1 MPDLTALREE
11 ITALIVRELHLTEGM
26 PSGDL
31 SESLDSVQ
39 RLSLVVAIEDHYEIA
54 FDEEDDASVT
64 TLDDVVR
71 LVAARLESR

>member
-1 MPDLTALREE
+1 MSELSTLREE
-11 ITALIVRELHLTEGM
+11 ITALIVRELHLTEGV

-54 FDEEDDASVT
+54 FDEEDDASVA

-71 LVAARLESR
+71 LVAKRLER